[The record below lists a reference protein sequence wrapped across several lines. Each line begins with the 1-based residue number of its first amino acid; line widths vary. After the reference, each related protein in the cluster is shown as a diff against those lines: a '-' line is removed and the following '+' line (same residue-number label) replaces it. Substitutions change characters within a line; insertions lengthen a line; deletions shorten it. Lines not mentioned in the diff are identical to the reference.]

1 MSDIIK
7 GRGFWML
14 ALILAVAMSVTRVGH
29 FGEFQ
34 GPPDASWAVFFL
46 AGMWLREP
54 RLFPAFFVLAWV
66 ADLTAFAMGT
76 PTDCYSPA
84 YFFLIPAYG
93 ALWAAGHW
101 IGADASR
108 ARVPFILAIGAVAA
122 LVTFAVANLG
132 MYLLAPSPS
141 ATSVGDYAAA
151 VAGYFPGYLLTMG
164 LYVGLA
170 LVAVAAL
177 RFKRLASE

>member
-1 MSDIIK
+1 VSDIIK

-14 ALILAVAMSVTRVGH
+14 ALVLAVAMSVTRVGH

-54 RLFPAFFVLAWV
+54 RLFPAFFALAWV

-101 IGADASR
+101 IGSHESR
-108 ARVPFILAIGAVAA
+108 VRVPTILALGSVAA
-122 LVTFAVANLG
+122 FVTFAIANLG
-132 MYLLAPSPS
+132 MYLLVPSPS
-141 ATSVGDYAAA
+141 ATTLGAYAAA

-164 LYVGLA
+164 IYVGAA
-170 LVAVAAL
+170 LVAAAVL

>member
-1 MSDIIK
+1 
-7 GRGFWML
+7 
-14 ALILAVAMSVTRVGH
+14 
-29 FGEFQ
+29 
-34 GPPDASWAVFFL
+34 
-46 AGMWLREP
+46 MWLREP

-101 IGADASR
+101 VGAESSR
-108 ARVPFILAIGAVAA
+108 ARVSVILAVGAAA
-122 LVTFAVANLG
+122 AFVTFVVANLG
-132 MYLLAPSPS
+132 MYLLAPSP
-141 ATSVGDYAAA
+141 ATSSLAAYVVA

-164 LYVGLA
+164 LYVGTA
-170 LVAVAAL
+170 LVAVAFL

>member
-14 ALILAVAMSVTRVGH
+14 ALIMAVAMSVTRVGN
-29 FGEFQ
+29 FCEFQ
-34 GPPDASWAVFFL
+34 GPPDASWAVLFL

-101 IGADASR
+101 IGVDASR
-108 ARVPFILAIGAVAA
+108 ARVPLILAIGAAA
-122 LVTFAVANLG
+122 AFVTFVVANLG

-141 ATSVGDYAAA
+141 TTSVGDYAAA

>member
-1 MSDIIK
+1 MTDTIK
-7 GRGFWML
+7 GRGYWML
-14 ALILAVAMSVTRVGH
+14 ALILAVAMSATRVGH
-29 FGEFQ
+29 FGELQ

-46 AGMWLREP
+46 AGLWLREP

-101 IGADASR
+101 LGADPAR
-108 ARVPFILAIGAVAA
+108 ARVPFIIAVGAAA
-122 LVTFAVANLG
+122 AFVTFVVANLG
-132 MYLLAPSPS
+132 MYWLAPSPE
-141 ATSVGDYAAA
+141 TTNLGGYAAA

-170 LVAVAAL
+170 FVAAAVL

>member
-14 ALILAVAMSVTRVGH
+14 ALVLAVAMSVTRVGH

-66 ADLTAFAMGT
+66 ADLAAFAMGT

-101 IGADASR
+101 IGAQASR
-108 ARVPFILAIGAVAA
+108 ASAPLVLVVGAGAA
-122 LVTFAVANLG
+122 FATFVIANLG
-132 MYLLAPSPS
+132 MYLLAPSPAAS
-141 ATSVGDYAAA
+141 SIAAYAVA

-164 LYVGLA
+164 LYVVAA
-170 LVAVAAL
+170 LVATAFL